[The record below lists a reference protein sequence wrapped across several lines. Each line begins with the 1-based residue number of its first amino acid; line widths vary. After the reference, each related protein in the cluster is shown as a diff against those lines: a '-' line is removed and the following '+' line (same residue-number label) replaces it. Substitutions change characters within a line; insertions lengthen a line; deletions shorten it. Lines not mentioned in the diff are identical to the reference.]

1 MGLLRALEQAKGGAG
16 VNGREQSSSSPFQKL
31 LLKEECQEN
40 FLSWNMSAGYPKEL
54 SQEGEIIFMSGINV
68 L

>member
-1 MGLLRALEQAKGGAG
+1 VGLLRALEQAKGGAG

-54 SQEGEIIFMSGINV
+54 S
-68 L
+68 